1 MGTESNSGL
10 ADIRELEWLAGDG
23 KHDLVSIVVPTF
35 NRASFVIELLDNLDQ
50 QTWQSVQIV
59 VIDDGS
65 TDYTEQRIADWKQA
79 HPQTELIYLKKA
91 QGGASS
97 ARNLGLRHCS
107 GEFIFFI
114 DSDDLIFPNA
124 IEDMVNEIRTSNS
137 PFCVATISSTQRV
150 GAATKSAEDYVP
162 YLSERVIFRNGWA
175 THGAL
180 FRRHVI
186 RKAGPYNESLL
197 GAEDLELIWRIVSVC
212 GLPRNLQRVIGIRR
226 IHEFGHLWT
235 GTTEQQK
242 DVALLRAFQAYMKWS
257 RDNHF
262 HPISLSRG
270 LFRYVSILAI
280 KFGTRSDWRFKDEA
294 RQLLSASQIHYP
306 LVSKL
311 ISALLWPRLQFLFV
325 FLIAVIEFARKNMRY
340 FKRFRSKS
348 IAPSSS

>member
-1 MGTESNSGL
+1 MGTESNTSQRKDVAIG
-10 ADIRELEWLAGDG
+10 WLAGDG
-23 KHDLVSIVVPTF
+23 QQDLVSIVIPTF
-35 NRASFVIELLDNLDQ
+35 NRAALVLELLDNLSL
-50 QTWQSVQIV
+50 QTWKHLQIV

-65 TDYTEQRIADWKQA
+65 TDDTAAKIEHWKFSHQ
-79 HPQTELIYLKKA
+79 HIQLLYLRKT

-97 ARNLGLRHCS
+97 ARNEGLLHCK
-107 GEFIFFI
+107 GEFIYFI

-124 IEDMVNEIRTSNS
+124 IEDMVNEIKASNS
-137 PFCVATISSTQRV
+137 AFCVATIRSTKKTGDTSSV
-150 GAATKSAEDYVP
+150 EADYVAR
-162 YLSERVIFRNGWA
+162 LSDTIIFRNGWA

-186 RKAGPYNESLL
+186 RTAGPYNESLL
-197 GAEDLELIWRIVSVC
+197 GAEDLEMIWRIVSVC
-212 GLPRNLQRVIGIRR
+212 QLPRNLQRVIGIRR
-226 IHEFGHLWT
+226 IHDFGHLWT

-306 LVSKL
+306 LVSRL

-348 IAPSSS
+348 IA